1 MSIPAERLRE
11 GQQILVRGKVS
22 FSRLA
27 QLIEGEAL
35 ERSIA
40 QALQRGSLYPTR
52 KPHTMV
58 NLVDAQVLVANPANM
73 TPEEQ
78 FVQEK
83 IYPVKSGDNAGKA
96 GYGIDNVSTYLPTVL
111 EADPETPGTYRQ
123 LVLERD
129 LASGMDVT
137 LVLQVFK
144 PKGYEKRGIGLQ
156 QVVLNEPVRYFSSGM
171 DTSALAAR
179 GIIVTG
185 GVRPVTAA
193 ESPAAAAAAVAP
205 GEVAA
210 DVSIPANSQVN
221 ANGLPGP
228 TPGAQGAVPAPSRAA
243 QMFPQSSPAAAPV
256 AQVQAPVA
264 YAPATQAQTPVAQ
277 AAPMETAEQTIA
289 RLQQQLAEKN
299 VAAQASG
306 GGSAFDNEL
315 VGAGAPAAAPGPWDV
330 PGQPAA
336 THQG

>member
-27 QLIEGEAL
+27 QLVDGEAL

-52 KPHTMV
+52 KPHTTV
-58 NLVDAQVLVANPANM
+58 NLVDAQVLVANPANP

-78 FVQEK
+78 FVHEK
-83 IYPVKSGDNAGKA
+83 IYAVKSGDNAGKS
-96 GYGIDNVSTYLPTVL
+96 GYGIDNVSSFLPTVL
-111 EADPETPGTYRQ
+111 EVDPENPGTYRQ

-129 LASGMDVT
+129 LAGGMDVT
-137 LVLQVFK
+137 LILQVFK

-156 QVVLNEPVRYFSSGM
+156 QVVLNEPVRYFSSGV

-179 GIIVTG
+179 GIIVSG
-185 GVRPVTAA
+185 AVRPVTAA
-193 ESPAAAAAAVAP
+193 ESPAAAAAASVPAAVAT
-205 GEVAA
+205 
-210 DVSIPANSQVN
+210 DVSIPANSQVG
-221 ANGLPGP
+221 ANGLPAP
-228 TPGAQGAVPAPSRAA
+228 TPGAQGAVPAPNLAA
-243 QMFPQSSPAAAPV
+243 QMFPQTTPTASPV
-256 AQVQAPVA
+256 AQ
-264 YAPATQAQTPVAQ
+264 AQPPVAQ
-277 AAPMETAEQTIA
+277 AAPVAQAQVAQPPVETPEQTIA
-289 RLQQQLAEKN
+289 RLQQQLAQNK
-299 VAAQASG
+299 AASQASG

-315 VGAGAPAAAPGPWDV
+315 VGAGASTSAPGPWDV

-336 THQG
+336 TYRG